1 MEKNKRESSKSLIS
15 TISAE
20 IPTKVDVALKRNIR
34 WMIMIIYLLID
45 IIISMDTGLFTS
57 ASTIIKESLKI
68 DDKKF
73 GLFGSCIHFGRIFG
87 TILFMFIFNIFNRK
101 NLLIIAFFINCI
113 SVFCFVMTDNII
125 VLFISRIL
133 NGFCTSFG
141 LIYFPIWIDQFGIQ
155 NKKTLMMSLLQMAF
169 PIGMIIG
176 YTTNTI
182 LGSKKWKITLLIEII
197 SLFICNLC
205 MLFIPKKYY
214 SKKLN
219 FKQHFDGADKI
230 KKMKKIKIMKKS
242 YQEMKLTNKNKKEND
257 INDINKLNKNL
268 NVNNSNIEV
277 NRTSLFGENNIE
289 QIRNNDIFT
298 FKKKIKF
305 ILSNKIFI
313 CTILYK
319 SINQFILSG
328 LTFWLTDYLEN
339 ILGEKNSFQRLYV
352 YIEAIVIGP
361 IIGIALG
368 GFLGSLTGGYEKKYS
383 VLGIFILQAIAV
395 GFSIFVP
402 LVNNINLFALILA
415 MFNAFMSS
423 VIPVNTGL
431 ILWTLPKNL
440 KGIGNGLGNLITTIL
455 GKFPSPFLYGYIQY
469 LFNDYNKRIGMHF
482 LMKFSFIGEIFLALA
497 TFYRFKNNFSEIEK
511 VIEESKFERK
521 KRLSEK
527 FRSSIN
533 SEIISSAFNND
544 ISTVNNDNNSF
555 NSEECDLENEEEEM
569 NSIYSYKTDS
579 IKDI

>member
-1 MEKNKRESSKSLIS
+1 
-15 TISAE
+15 
-20 IPTKVDVALKRNIR
+20 
-34 WMIMIIYLLID
+34 
-45 IIISMDTGLFTS
+45 
-57 ASTIIKESLKI
+57 
-68 DDKKF
+68 
-73 GLFGSCIHFGRIFG
+73 
-87 TILFMFIFNIFNRK
+87 
-101 NLLIIAFFINCI
+101 
-113 SVFCFVMTDNII
+113 
-125 VLFISRIL
+125 
-133 NGFCTSFG
+133 
-141 LIYFPIWIDQFGIQ
+141 
-155 NKKTLMMSLLQMAF
+155 MAF

-176 YTTNTI
+176 YTANTI
-182 LGSKKWKITLLIEII
+182 LGSKKWNITLLIEII

-205 MLFIPKKYY
+205 IIFVPKKYY

-219 FKQHFDGADKI
+219 FKQHFDGVDKI
-230 KKMKKIKIMKKS
+230 EKMKKIKIRKK
-242 YQEMKLTNKNKKEND
+242 YNQDMKLTNKNKKDND
-257 INDINKLNKNL
+257 SNKLNSNL
-268 NVNNSNIEV
+268 NKNKTNIEE
-277 NRTSLFGENNIE
+277 NRASIFGENNLA

-298 FKKKIKF
+298 FRKKIKF
-305 ILSNKIFI
+305 ILSNKIFV

-395 GFSIFVP
+395 VFSIFVP
-402 LVNNINLFALILA
+402 LVNNINLFALILS

-440 KGIGNGLGNLITTIL
+440 KGIGNSLGNLISTIL

-482 LMKFSFIGEIFLALA
+482 LMKFSFIGEVFLALA
-497 TFYRFKNNFSEIEK
+497 TFFRFKNNFSEIEK
-511 VIEESKFERK
+511 VIEDSKFERK
-521 KRLSEK
+521 KQLSEK
-527 FRSSIN
+527 LRSSIN

-555 NSEECDLENEEEEM
+555 NSEECDMENEEEEM

-579 IKDI
+579 MKDI

>member
-1 MEKNKRESSKSLIS
+1 MEKNQRESTKSLIS
-15 TISAE
+15 SISAE
-20 IPTKVDVALKRNIR
+20 IPTKVDVALKRNVR
-34 WMIMIIYLLID
+34 WMIIIIYLLID
-45 IIISMDTGLFTS
+45 IFISMDTGLFTS
-57 ASTIIKESLKI
+57 ASTIIKEYLKI

-101 NLLIIAFFINCI
+101 NLLIISFFINCI
-113 SVFCFVMTDNII
+113 SVFCLTIAHNII
-125 VLFISRIL
+125 VLFISRVL
-133 NGFCTSFG
+133 NGLCTSFG

-176 YTTNTI
+176 YTINTI
-182 LGSKKWKITLLIEII
+182 LGSNKWKITLLIEII
-197 SLFICNLC
+197 SLFICNIC
-205 MLFIPKKYY
+205 MIFIPKKYF
-214 SKKLN
+214 SKKLS
-219 FKQHFDGADKI
+219 FKQHFDGIEKI
-230 KKMKKIKIMKKS
+230 KKMKKIKIKKS
-242 YQEMKLTNKNKKEND
+242 SQNIALTNKNINKKD
-257 INDINKLNKNL
+257 NDINKLNLNL
-268 NVNNSNIEV
+268 NKNNIEV
-277 NRTSLFGENNIE
+277 NRASLFGENNLE
-289 QIRNNDIFT
+289 QIKNNDIFT
-298 FKKKIKF
+298 FSKKIKF

-352 YIEAIVIGP
+352 YIETIVIGP

-402 LVNNINLFALILA
+402 LVNNINLFALTLA

-440 KGIGNGLGNLITTIL
+440 KGIGNGLGNLITTII

-497 TFYRFKNNFSEIEK
+497 TFFRFKDNFSEIEK
-511 VIEESKFERK
+511 VIEDSKYEK
-521 KRLSEK
+521 KKQLSEK
-527 FRSSIN
+527 FRSSIS
-533 SEIISSAFNND
+533 SEILSSAFNND
-544 ISTVNNDNNSF
+544 ISTVNNDADSF
-555 NSEECDLENEEEEM
+555 NSEDGDLDNAEEL

-579 IKDI
+579 SRDI

>member
-1 MEKNKRESSKSLIS
+1 MEKNQRESTKSLIS
-15 TISAE
+15 SISAE
-20 IPTKVDVALKRNIR
+20 IPTKVDVALKRNVR
-34 WMIMIIYLLID
+34 WMIIIIYLLID
-45 IIISMDTGLFTS
+45 IFISMDTGLFTS
-57 ASTIIKESLKI
+57 ASTIIKEYLKI

-101 NLLIIAFFINCI
+101 NLLIISFFINCI
-113 SVFCFVMTDNII
+113 SVFCLTIAHNII
-125 VLFISRIL
+125 VLFISRVL
-133 NGFCTSFG
+133 NGLCTSFG

-176 YTTNTI
+176 YTINTI
-182 LGSKKWKITLLIEII
+182 LGSIKWKITLLIEII
-197 SLFICNLC
+197 SLFICNIC
-205 MLFIPKKYY
+205 MIFIPKKYF
-214 SKKLN
+214 SKKLS
-219 FKQHFDGADKI
+219 FKQHFDGIEKI
-230 KKMKKIKIMKKS
+230 KKMKKIKIKKS
-242 YQEMKLTNKNKKEND
+242 SQNIALTNKNINKKD
-257 INDINKLNKNL
+257 NDINKLNLNL
-268 NVNNSNIEV
+268 NKNNIEV
-277 NRTSLFGENNIE
+277 NRASLFGENNLE
-289 QIRNNDIFT
+289 QIKNNDIFT
-298 FKKKIKF
+298 FSKKIKF

-352 YIEAIVIGP
+352 YIETIVIGP

-402 LVNNINLFALILA
+402 LVNNINLFALTLA

-440 KGIGNGLGNLITTIL
+440 KGIGNGLGNLITTII

-469 LFNDYNKRIGMHF
+469 LLNDYNKRIGMHF

-497 TFYRFKNNFSEIEK
+497 TFFRFKDNFSEIEK
-511 VIEESKFERK
+511 VIEDSKYEK
-521 KRLSEK
+521 KKQLSEK

-533 SEIISSAFNND
+533 SEILSSAFNND
-544 ISTVNNDNNSF
+544 ISTVNNDVDSF
-555 NSEECDLENEEEEM
+555 NSEDGDLDNAEEL

-579 IKDI
+579 SRDI

>member
-1 MEKNKRESSKSLIS
+1 MEKNQRESTKSLIS
-15 TISAE
+15 SISAE
-20 IPTKVDVALKRNIR
+20 IPTKVDVALKRNVR
-34 WMIMIIYLLID
+34 WMIIIIYLLID
-45 IIISMDTGLFTS
+45 IFISMDTGLFTS
-57 ASTIIKESLKI
+57 ASTIIKEYLKI

-101 NLLIIAFFINCI
+101 NLLIISFFINCI
-113 SVFCFVMTDNII
+113 SVFCLTITHNII
-125 VLFISRIL
+125 VLFISRVL
-133 NGFCTSFG
+133 NGLCTSFG

-176 YTTNTI
+176 YTINTI
-182 LGSKKWKITLLIEII
+182 LGSIKWKITLLIEII
-197 SLFICNLC
+197 SLLICNIC
-205 MLFIPKKYY
+205 MIFIPKKYF
-214 SKKLN
+214 SKKLS
-219 FKQHFDGADKI
+219 FKQHFDGIEKI
-230 KKMKKIKIMKKS
+230 KKMKKIKIKKS
-242 YQEMKLTNKNKKEND
+242 SQNIALTNKNINKKD
-257 INDINKLNKNL
+257 NDINKLNLNL
-268 NVNNSNIEV
+268 NKNNIEV
-277 NRTSLFGENNIE
+277 NRASLFGENNLE
-289 QIRNNDIFT
+289 QIKNNDIFA
-298 FKKKIKF
+298 FSKKIKF

-352 YIEAIVIGP
+352 YIETIVIGP

-402 LVNNINLFALILA
+402 LVNNINLFALTLA

-440 KGIGNGLGNLITTIL
+440 KGIGNGLGNLITTII

-497 TFYRFKNNFSEIEK
+497 TFFRFKDNFSEIEK
-511 VIEESKFERK
+511 VIEDSKYEK
-521 KRLSEK
+521 KKQLSEK

-533 SEIISSAFNND
+533 SEILSSAFNND
-544 ISTVNNDNNSF
+544 ISTVNNDADSF
-555 NSEECDLENEEEEM
+555 NSEDGDLDNAEEL

-579 IKDI
+579 SRDI

>member
-1 MEKNKRESSKSLIS
+1 MEKNQKESSKSLIS
-15 TISAE
+15 SISAE
-20 IPTKVDVALKRNIR
+20 IPTKVDVALKRDVR
-34 WMIMIIYLLID
+34 WMIMIIYLFID
-45 IIISMDTGLFTS
+45 IIISMDIGLFTS

-87 TILFMFIFNIFNRK
+87 TILFMFIINIFNRK
-101 NLLIIAFFINCI
+101 NLLIISLFINCFSI
-113 SVFCFVMTDNII
+113 FCFIITDNII
-125 VLFISRIL
+125 ILIISRIL
-133 NGFCTSFG
+133 NGLFTSFE
-141 LIYFPIWIDQFGIQ
+141 LIYFPMWIDQFGIQ

-169 PIGMIIG
+169 PIGMILG
-176 YTTNTI
+176 YTANTI
-182 LGSKKWKITLLIEII
+182 LGSKKWNITLLIEII

-205 MLFIPKKYY
+205 IIFVPKKYY

-219 FKQHFDGADKI
+219 FKQHFDGVDKI
-230 KKMKKIKIMKKS
+230 EKMKKIKIRKKY
-242 YQEMKLTNKNKKEND
+242 YQDMKLTNKNKKDND
-257 INDINKLNKNL
+257 SNKLNLNL
-268 NVNNSNIEV
+268 NKNKTNIEV
-277 NRTSLFGENNIE
+277 NRASLFGENNLA

-298 FKKKIKF
+298 FRKKIKF
-305 ILSNKIFI
+305 ILSNKIFV

-395 GFSIFVP
+395 VFSIFVP
-402 LVNNINLFALILA
+402 LVNNINLFALILS

-440 KGIGNGLGNLITTIL
+440 KGIGNSLGNLITTIL

-497 TFYRFKNNFSEIEK
+497 TFFRFKDNFSEIEK

-521 KRLSEK
+521 KQLKEN

-544 ISTVNNDNNSF
+544 ISTINNDNNSF
-555 NSEECDLENEEEEM
+555 NSEECDLENEEEEL

-579 IKDI
+579 IKDV

>member
-1 MEKNKRESSKSLIS
+1 MEKNQRESTKSLIS
-15 TISAE
+15 SISAE
-20 IPTKVDVALKRNIR
+20 IPTKVDVALKRNVR
-34 WMIMIIYLLID
+34 WMIIIIYLLID
-45 IIISMDTGLFTS
+45 IFISMDTGLFTS
-57 ASTIIKESLKI
+57 ASTIIKEYLKI

-101 NLLIIAFFINCI
+101 NLLIISFFINCI
-113 SVFCFVMTDNII
+113 SVFCLTIAHNII
-125 VLFISRIL
+125 VLFISRVL
-133 NGFCTSFG
+133 NGLCTSFG

-176 YTTNTI
+176 YTINTI
-182 LGSKKWKITLLIEII
+182 LGSIKWKITLLIEII
-197 SLFICNLC
+197 SLFICNIC
-205 MLFIPKKYY
+205 MIFIPKKYF
-214 SKKLN
+214 SKKLS
-219 FKQHFDGADKI
+219 FKQHFDGIEKI
-230 KKMKKIKIMKKS
+230 KKMKKIKIKKLS
-242 YQEMKLTNKNKKEND
+242 QNAALTNKNINKKD
-257 INDINKLNKNL
+257 NDINKLNLNL
-268 NVNNSNIEV
+268 NKNNIEV
-277 NRTSLFGENNIE
+277 NRASLFGENNLE
-289 QIRNNDIFT
+289 QIKNNDIFT
-298 FKKKIKF
+298 FSKKIKF

-352 YIEAIVIGP
+352 YIETIVIGP

-402 LVNNINLFALILA
+402 LVNNINLFALTLA

-440 KGIGNGLGNLITTIL
+440 KGIGNGLGNLITTII

-497 TFYRFKNNFSEIEK
+497 TFFRFKDNFSEIEK
-511 VIEESKFERK
+511 VIEDSKYEK
-521 KRLSEK
+521 KKQLSEK

-533 SEIISSAFNND
+533 SEILSSAFNND
-544 ISTVNNDNNSF
+544 ISTVNNDVDSF
-555 NSEECDLENEEEEM
+555 NSEDGDLDNAEEL

-579 IKDI
+579 SRDI